1 MYSGNVSPDIEV
13 ISPGIKCKG
22 AKLPLYKLFIR
33 LITTYYKVVTPF
45 SISELPEAEPDCVS
59 VTKPEASVVNSSAPN
74 LIFPPL
80 VSSLMINPLSSCSN
94 PTQIGRAHV

>member
-33 LITTYYKVVTPF
+33 LITTYKVVTPF
-45 SISELPEAEPDCVS
+45 SISELPEAEPACVS

-74 LIFPPL
+74 LDPVP
-80 VSSLMINPLSSCSN
+80 SSFTMNDDPSSS
-94 PTQIGRAHV
+94 TS